1 MKKTV
6 KYNFHFDNSYGVN
19 PIRTHY
25 FDLFQVGDLFLS
37 PNTQV
42 PEHKQY
48 CFEISFVSQG
58 NGIIY
63 ANGHKYFVKKDDLQF
78 SFLGE
83 PHTLQADEQT
93 PFRFFYIALNPVPN
107 TICESI
113 IGSLQKYSLQNDCIF
128 AFPNIFDRVKDLL
141 VEIYNKDVFF
151 EKKVEAIIMD
161 ILISIFREVTDIKTE
176 KRTEDPLRK
185 DVIIY
190 NIVNYINSSNKLITL
205 KDISTKFFYDY
216 NYISRNFKQ
225 FMGVGL
231 RDYLYD
237 IRLDKA
243 KHLLDSTDKSVTEIS
258 TLLGYSCIHSFS
270 RSFKNKF
277 GLSPQSYKENTL
289 PNDATDAH
297 QGKI

>member
-48 CFEISFVSQG
+48 CFEITFVSQG

-78 SFLGE
+78 SFL
-83 PHTLQADEQT
+83 
-93 PFRFFYIALNPVPN
+93 
-107 TICESI
+107 
-113 IGSLQKYSLQNDCIF
+113 GSLQKYSLQNDCIF

-141 VEIYNKDVFF
+141 VEIYNKGVFF

-190 NIVNYINSSNKLITL
+190 NVVNYINSSNKLITL

-237 IRLDKA
+237 IRLNKA

-258 TLLGYSCIHSFS
+258 KLLGYSCIHSFS

-277 GLSPQSYKENTL
+277 GLSPQSYKENPL
-289 PNDATDAH
+289 PNDVADAH